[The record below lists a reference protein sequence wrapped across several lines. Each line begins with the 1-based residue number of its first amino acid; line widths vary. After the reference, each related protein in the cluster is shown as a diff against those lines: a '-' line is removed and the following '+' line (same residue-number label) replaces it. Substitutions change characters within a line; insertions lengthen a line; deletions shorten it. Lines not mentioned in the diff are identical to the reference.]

1 MKYKMDLSGERFG
14 RLVVLEYAGKKKS
27 GSQNKTLWKC
37 ICDCGNEKI
46 TDVGAL
52 RSGHTTSCGCL
63 HKEIFGALNRKH
75 NFAHKC
81 NLYAVW
87 KSMNGR
93 CKNPKD
99 KSYKNYGGRGIEV
112 CKEWQNDFK
121 AFYDWAYSVGYNEK
135 KTDKGINVLTI
146 DRIDNDGN
154 YCPENC
160 RWVSNLEQA
169 NNKRNIM
176 TDEERYNICPVCG
189 KVYEKKQRNG
199 SKTCSRSCGAK
210 RRCMVIKNGL

>member
-1 MKYKMDLSGERFG
+1 MDLSGKRFG

-63 HKEIFGALNRKH
+63 HKEMFGALNRKH
-75 NFAHKC
+75 NLAHKC
-81 NLYAVW
+81 NLYSVW

-112 CKEWQNDFK
+112 CEEWQNDFK
-121 AFYDWAYSVGYNEK
+121 VFYDWAYSVGYNEK
-135 KTDKGINVLTI
+135 KTDKGINILTL

-169 NNKRNIM
+169 NNKRNTM
-176 TDEERYNICPVCG
+176 TNEERYNVCPVCG
-189 KVYEKKQRNG
+189 KIYEKTQRNG

-210 RRCMVIKNGL
+210 RRYMVIKNGL

>member
-1 MKYKMDLSGERFG
+1 MEYKIDLSGKRFG

-46 TDVGAL
+46 TDGGAL
-52 RSGHTTSCGCL
+52 HSGHTTSCGCL

-75 NFAHKC
+75 NLAHKC
-81 NLYAVW
+81 NLYSVW

-112 CKEWQNDFK
+112 CEEWQNDFK
-121 AFYDWAYSVGYNEK
+121 AFYDWAYSVGYNEN
-135 KTDKGINVLTI
+135 KTDKGINILTL
-146 DRIDNDGN
+146 DRINNDGN

-169 NNKRNIM
+169 NNKRNTM
-176 TDEERYNICPVCG
+176 TNEERYNVCPVCG
-189 KVYEKKQRNG
+189 KKYKKTQRNG
-199 SKTCSRSCGAK
+199 SKTCSKSCGAK
-210 RRCMVIKNGL
+210 RRYLVIKNGL

>member
-1 MKYKMDLSGERFG
+1 MKYKMDLSGKRFG
-14 RLVVLEYAGKKKS
+14 RLTVLEYAGKKKS

-37 ICDCGNEKI
+37 LCDCGNEKI

-63 HKEIFGALNRKH
+63 HKEMFGALNRKH
-75 NFAHKC
+75 NLAHKC
-81 NLYAVW
+81 NLYSVW

-135 KTDKGINVLTI
+135 KTDKGINVLTL

-169 NNKRNIM
+169 NNKRNTM
-176 TDEERYNICPVCG
+176 TNEERYNVCPVCG
-189 KVYEKKQRNG
+189 KIYEKTQRNG

-210 RRCMVIKNGL
+210 RRYMVIKNGL